1 MIYEI
6 VLGSRLR
13 GYFCYFKRMD
23 KASVIMSYILLIHDL
38 IGGWGVAVTSC
49 QVSAWV

>member
-23 KASVIMSYILLIHDL
+23 KASVIMSYIFPIHDL